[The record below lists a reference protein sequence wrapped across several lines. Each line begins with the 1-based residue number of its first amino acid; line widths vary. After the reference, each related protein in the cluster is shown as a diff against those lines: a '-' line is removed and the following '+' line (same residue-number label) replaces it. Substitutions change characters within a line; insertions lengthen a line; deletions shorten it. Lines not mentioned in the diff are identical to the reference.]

1 MAEIEWTIPAFANLE
16 KLPQMIAFEIVRR
29 VDLLADFPDSG
40 APLQSESPSLKP
52 CRQLIIKRKY
62 RVVYEFDEF
71 ENTIYVLAV
80 QNCRQKLPSARDLKR
95 QTGKKDED

>member
-1 MAEIEWTIPAFANLE
+1 MAEIEWTRPAFSNLE
-16 KLPQMIAFEIVRR
+16 RLPQVIAFEIVRR
-29 VDLLADFPDSG
+29 VDLLADFPESG
-40 APLQSESPSLKP
+40 ASLQSESPLLKP

-95 QTGKKDED
+95 QMPTGDD

>member
-1 MAEIEWTIPAFANLE
+1 MAEIEWTIPAFASLE
-16 KLPQMIAFEIVRR
+16 KLPQAIAFEIVGR
-29 VDLLADFPDSG
+29 VDLLANFPESG
-40 APLQSESPSLKP
+40 APLQSELPLLKP

-95 QTGKKDED
+95 QTATDDD